1 MFREDLLRKMQRHL
15 VVPLQL
21 EDPAAPDITEQ
32 LVETLLD
39 QVAFCLSVDVYVT
52 ISISMCVCIS
62 MCWYATLTSHFPL
75 VLQLGAPLSPAPVR
89 EAHLL
94 GARLRHAP
102 VPAASPRKYYNYYC
116 VYELYK

>member
-1 MFREDLLRKMQRHL
+1 M
-15 VVPLQL
+15 
-21 EDPAAPDITEQ
+21 A
-32 LVETLLD
+32 
-39 QVAFCLSVDVYVT
+39 VAVYVT
-52 ISISMCVCIS
+52 ISISRMQ
-62 MCWYATLTSHFPL
+62 YATLTSHCVL
-75 VLQLGAPLSPAPVR
+75 VLGAPLSPATVR